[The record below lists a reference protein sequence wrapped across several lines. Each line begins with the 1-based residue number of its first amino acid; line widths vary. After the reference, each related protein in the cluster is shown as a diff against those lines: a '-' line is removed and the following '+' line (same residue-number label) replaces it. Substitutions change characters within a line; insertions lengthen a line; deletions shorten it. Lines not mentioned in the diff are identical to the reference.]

1 MGKISNCGIDEN
13 KNISGGKA
21 GDNNQKE
28 YQLLDWWGGPHGGWY
43 AVFRHSDTTVRKT
56 ISYVAYQAA
65 VSDKIGY
72 DQSQR
77 TTYYNQLKK
86 KAIGWDPKNIKTP
99 CEADC
104 SSSTCA
110 NIIAAGH
117 LIGNKKLQ
125 GLSATHTTYT
135 IGSALTKIGFSKLTG
150 AKYTGSSKNLV
161 AGDILLSNGHVA
173 IWVDTKVGSSDIA
186 SVIAKKTYVPR
197 LTDPKNTDKNYVHTS
212 HGGYNKCI
220 IRDEKTGC
228 CLPNCVGYAWG
239 RWRELLGK
247 NHNLSTSNAE
257 NWYGHKD
264 GYKRGKEPA
273 LGAVI
278 CWKHKAGYNNVGHVA
293 IVEKIAKDGTI
304 TCSQSNFSSGS
315 HPYFFTTK
323 LSPPNYVYDSRQE
336 FQGFIYLPGGQDGSS
351 IDSSTGTSFSLQ
363 KGIEQLYSSDN
374 YKWVVEK
381 AKETAAERINKAL
394 ASNVKSIV
402 ESYKEK
408 PGNDETFGAKLVKLF
423 LEKVELPTI
432 KERVLT
438 KGNLASY
445 PNLVEAPYIEI
456 NLNGIMIGGY
466 GGDEDKYPNHV
477 ASMEISKI
485 NGRINQYRINLIH
498 QVRAGEDPNFIDSLL
513 SRTGIRNKVKIMYG
527 DSAYGAFFK
536 EEEAYITNV
545 TYSESVQNSAIAY
558 TIEAVSSVGVMQQAY
573 FNFPAVSAKPSSEII
588 KMLYEN
594 KGTSTQLLSLL
605 SGMKDKQNTLGSGL
619 IPTDDD
625 EIMIPGGQ
633 DMSLQER
640 LMQLVSYM
648 HDSTSPTSN
657 YFLSF
662 EDDGESGSFFKI
674 TKVNKTNATT
684 DTILKNCYYVDVGY
698 PGNAYVTG
706 FTLDNDVY

>member
-1 MGKISNCGIDEN
+1 MATFKMYNAKQRPPKTGWFKPRSA
-13 KNISGGKA
+13 KNPFGVSSSSGG
-21 GDNNQKE
+21 NCV
-28 YQLLDWWGGPHGGWY
+28 WY
-43 AVFRHSDTTVRKT
+43 AYGRFC
-56 ISYVAYQAA
+56 QAA
-65 VSDKIGY
+65 GKKVPMVNYGNAYEFYNGFSSKVVKKSKTTPQIG
-72 DQSQR
+72 S
-77 TTYYNQLKK
+77 
-86 KAIGWDPKNIKTP
+86 IVVWGKT
-99 CEADC
+99 
-104 SSSTCA
+104 SSSP
-110 NIIAAGH
+110 
-117 LIGNKKLQ
+117 
-125 GLSATHTTYT
+125 Y
-135 IGSALTKIGFSKLTG
+135 
-150 AKYTGSSKNLV
+150 
-161 AGDILLSNGHVA
+161 GHVA
-173 IWVDTKVGSSDIA
+173 FVEKVSDTHIWISEDG
-186 SVIAKKTYVPR
+186 YF
-197 LTDPKNTDKNYVHTS
+197 
-212 HGGYNKCI
+212 HGWMCGMKPPYHLLKMKRSQVN
-220 IRDEKTGC
+220 
-228 CLPNCVGYAWG
+228 G
-239 RWRELLGK
+239 RYGMPLLGYILNPTK
-247 NHNLSTSNAE
+247 FDNVEELDPSELDWGDSE
-257 NWYGHKD
+257 NG
-264 GYKRGKEPA
+264 ETA
-273 LGAVI
+273 
-278 CWKHKAGYNNVGHVA
+278 
-293 IVEKIAKDGTI
+293 
-304 TCSQSNFSSGS
+304 SGS
-315 HPYFFTTK
+315 
-323 LSPPNYVYDSRQE
+323 VE
-336 FQGFIYLPGGQDGSS
+336 
-351 IDSSTGTSFSLQ
+351 FSLQ
-363 KGIEQLYSSDN
+363 KGIERLWSSDN

-381 AKETAAERINKAL
+381 AKETATERINKAL
-394 ASNVKSIV
+394 ASNVKSIA

-408 PGNDETFGAKLVKLF
+408 PGNDETFGAKLVELF

-536 EEEAYITNV
+536 EDEAYITNV
-545 TYSESVQNSAIAY
+545 TYSESVQSSAIAY
-558 TIEAVSSVGVMQQAY
+558 TIEAVSSVGLMQQAY

-605 SGMKDKQNTLGSGL
+605 GGMKDKQDTLGSGL

-706 FTLDNDVY
+706 FTLDNDVYWPIFYKYSDSISSYNYDIDYEGNLIATKVNPLTISNKYQAPDVSKMNWWDFVTNYPVSATLTIKGLMKPVSLMENIYVYAQFYGKQDLSTGLYSIIGQHDSIGPNGYTTTLQLLRVQN